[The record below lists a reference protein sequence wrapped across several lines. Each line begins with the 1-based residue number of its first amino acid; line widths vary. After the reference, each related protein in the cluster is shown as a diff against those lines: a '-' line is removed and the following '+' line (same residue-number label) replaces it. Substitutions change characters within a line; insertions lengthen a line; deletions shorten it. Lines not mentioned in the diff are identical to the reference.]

1 MQKRASRNPYEET
14 RDKRRQ
20 DISCMQTSKRSR
32 RGSLASMSP
41 AGGHRDNDT
50 RTAFLSRFQIST
62 LRRTTLD
69 NRGPIL
75 TYVVICRQRLATCR
89 FMYVQLEAHPSW
101 APFFRALLLHQE
113 LCFCLLQRSFTSR
126 LPSTAIILFQVI
138 YTHLVTCNGSK
149 SCGSGA
155 EGPRSQAAQ

>member
-1 MQKRASRNPYEET
+1 MLLQKCASRNPYKET

-41 AGGHRDNDT
+41 AGGHRGNDT

-75 TYVVICRQRLATCR
+75 TYVVICRQRLAACR
-89 FMYVQLEAHPSW
+89 FMYVQLEAQIFVGAFFFETCCFIKSYASAFFSVPSQVGSRVLRL
-101 APFFRALLLHQE
+101 F
-113 LCFCLLQRSFTSR
+113 CF
-126 LPSTAIILFQVI
+126 
-138 YTHLVTCNGSK
+138 K
-149 SCGSGA
+149 
-155 EGPRSQAAQ
+155 